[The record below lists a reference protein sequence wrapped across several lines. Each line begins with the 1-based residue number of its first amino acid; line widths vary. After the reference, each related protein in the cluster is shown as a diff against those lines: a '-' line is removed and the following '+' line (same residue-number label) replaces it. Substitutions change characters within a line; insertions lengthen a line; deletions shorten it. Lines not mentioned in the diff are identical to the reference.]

1 MPRFDSTKVCLVTG
15 AGSGLGRA
23 TALELASHG
32 NIVVIGDNQESAG
45 RQTAEDV
52 EAAGGMCAF
61 EPLDVADGA
70 SVERFVRKIV
80 QRFGR
85 LDCAVNNAGIE
96 GPLHKVDAYPEDDW
110 KRVIDVNLT
119 GVFLGMKHELAQM
132 VAQGGGSIVNIGSTG
147 SLKGIGL
154 MSAYIASKH
163 ALLGLTKTAAIE
175 YGGQGIRVNAV
186 CPGAFRTPMNDRL
199 YGGDYGAVAAGMP
212 LGRVPEARE
221 IAAAV
226 AWLCSDEASF
236 VTGAAYQVDGG
247 RMAGSTLAT

>member
-15 AGSGLGRA
+15 AASGLGRA
-23 TALELASHG
+23 AVLELASHG
-32 NIVVIGDNQESAG
+32 NIVVIGDIHENAG
-45 RQTAEDV
+45 RQTAE
-52 EAAGGMCAF
+52 EIAALGGRCAF
-61 EPLDVADGA
+61 EPLDVTDAA
-70 SVERFVRKIV
+70 SVERVVRKTV
-80 QRFGR
+80 ELFGR

-110 KRVIDVNLT
+110 KRVLDVNLT
-119 GVFLGMKHELAQM
+119 GVFLCLKHELAQM
-132 VAQGGGSIVNIGSTG
+132 VAQGSGAIVNIGSTG

-163 ALLGLTKTAAIE
+163 ALIGLTKTAAIE
-175 YGGQGIRVNAV
+175 YGAQGIRVNAL

-199 YGGDYGAVAAGMP
+199 YGGDYSKVAAGMP

-221 IAAAV
+221 IAAAA

-247 RMAGSTLAT
+247 RMAGSILAT